1 MSRMPNAF
9 GWIHREMQDFEG
21 ADAFDRE
28 GAAIGHEAGFG
39 EAEVN
44 SVINLA
50 MDHLH
55 SNDQAIVGSAMKT
68 AASLLSQ
75 DAWFRWRFEIRF
87 LHARAEQT
95 LARTDAIALLE
106 KATQYSAHKYIII
119 ARTLLSRIAMV
130 SADIGTAAEQI
141 AAACSMLARYPAV
154 LGAWRTHAML
164 GRIEMQCGN
173 PDAGITAYRL
183 AVSNIRYVADHI
195 DDERLRSTFLGSE
208 AIGDV
213 LRDAGERRWTE

>member
-1 MSRMPNAF
+1 MFRKQIELAFELSDAFEFVKANYFLGLTLANLGRVSEAFAVLRRAMDIAKRNGEIFWLSRMPNAF

-21 ADAFDRE
+21 AEAFDRE

-55 SNDQAIVGSAMKT
+55 SNDQANVCSAMKT
-68 AASLLSQ
+68 AASLLSH

-106 KATQYSAHKYIII
+106 KATQYGAHKYIVI
-119 ARTLLSRIAMV
+119 ARTLLSRIAML
-130 SADIGTAAEQI
+130 SGRFRHGRRRDNSG
-141 AAACSMLARYPAV
+141 MF
-154 LGAWRTHAML
+154 HA
-164 GRIEMQCGN
+164 
-173 PDAGITAYRL
+173 
-183 AVSNIRYVADHI
+183 
-195 DDERLRSTFLGSE
+195 
-208 AIGDV
+208 
-213 LRDAGERRWTE
+213 